1 VISFNEIDL
10 VWTDNADNATGYVV
24 EQSIDGVTWTP
35 IATLSGNAT
44 AYQNVGLSGSTG
56 YQYQVFAVN
65 GIVSSSLSNSVSAT
79 TPLAVPSA
87 PTGMQAYAVA
97 YNQVYLAWKD
107 NADNETGYV
116 IERSGDGGSHWAT
129 IAALAPDAGTYQDAG
144 LSANTTY
151 YYRAH
156 AVNESVS
163 SLLSNSASAVTLVA
177 PPTAP
182 LALKLTAKGA
192 AVYLSWLSASNN
204 ATQFVVYRSLNGKTW
219 TPIAVTASQ
228 LKYVKVAKPPA
239 GKTYYFAVVAVNPS
253 GVSAFSRAVALRYR
267 MLLSHAAI

>member
-1 VISFNEIDL
+1 
-10 VWTDNADNATGYVV
+10 
-24 EQSIDGVTWTP
+24 
-35 IATLSGNAT
+35 
-44 AYQNVGLSGSTG
+44 
-56 YQYQVFAVN
+56 
-65 GIVSSSLSNSVSAT
+65 
-79 TPLAVPSA
+79 
-87 PTGMQAYAVA
+87 
-97 YNQVYLAWKD
+97 
-107 NADNETGYV
+107 
-116 IERSGDGGSHWAT
+116 
-129 IAALAPDAGTYQDAG
+129 
-144 LSANTTY
+144 
-151 YYRAH
+151 
-156 AVNESVS
+156 
-163 SLLSNSASAVTLVA
+163 LSNSASAVTLVA